1 MQNLF
6 EDFAPA
12 TKAQWLA
19 QIEKELKGKSYES
32 LFWQLGDGISVEPF
46 YTREE
51 MDETPQPIDFPAY
64 SPVWKIGEDIA
75 INTDTAAARKTLLEA
90 LEGGVNAPRL
100 IVQNEN
106 WTGALED
113 VHLEMIELHLA
124 GESGMIV
131 ADFKNYLDGQN
142 LNPEKLKGAFHFDP
156 DSAAPEK
163 AVAFFKKW
171 KDELPHFQLFTINGT
186 IFWKGNEHIADELFQ
201 ILEKAVQLLDAL
213 TDAGFPAEAIAPR
226 IRFSI
231 AIGVGYFAE
240 MAKIRALKILWAN
253 VLEAYRVPDF
263 SIFTEVHFAPAAYD
277 ENANTNMIRGTAMAL
292 CAAVAGADRIT
303 VLPSNALT
311 GAPDNF
317 SRRIARN
324 VQHILQLES
333 HIGKVTDPAAGSYF
347 IEKLTAAFVEKVWEK
362 IQKL

>member
-1 MQNLF
+1 VQNLF

-51 MDETPQPIDFPAY
+51 MGEMPQPIDFPTY
-64 SPVWKIGEDIA
+64 SPVWKIGEDVA
-75 INTDTAAARKTLLEA
+75 VNANPDAARKALLEA

-106 WTGALED
+106 WTGVLEG
-113 VHLEMIELHLA
+113 VHLDMIELHFA
-124 GESGMIV
+124 GESENLI
-131 ADFKNYLDGQN
+131 ADFKNHLDQQSVKT
-142 LNPEKLKGAFHFDP
+142 EALKGAFHFDP
-156 DSAAPEK
+156 DAASPEK
-163 AVAFFKKW
+163 AVAFFEKW
-171 KDELPHFQLFTINGT
+171 KDELPHFQFFTIDGT
-186 IFWKGNEHIADELFQ
+186 AFWKGNEHITEELFQ
-201 ILEKAVQLLDAL
+201 VLEKAIRLLDVL
-213 TDAGFPAEAIAPR
+213 TDAGFPAETVAPR
-226 IRFSI
+226 LRFSI
-231 AIGVGYFAE
+231 AIGAGYFAE

-253 VLEAYRVPDF
+253 ILEAYRVHEF
-263 SIFTEVHFAPAAYD
+263 SMPLDVHFAPEAYD
-277 ENANTNMIRGTAMAL
+277 ENTNTNMIRGTAMAL

-303 VLPSNALT
+303 VLPSNALA

-317 SRRIARN
+317 SRRIART

-362 IQKL
+362 IQKM